1 MVFRFPRYI
10 FPLKAGVVATL
21 HLHTGS
27 LNSYTTS
34 DQVRASQSAV
44 STSGSRYALYISTSF
59 PNIDRIQISLQ
70 FQQLLKSE
78 KMYKKGERL
87 SMTLDA
93 ETISNCR
100 KPRTKHNKLAPSEQS
115 INLKPSLFFLHQLT
129 SKLEGIDYPII
140 HVSPG
145 EHGMLSEL
153 RLV

>member
-1 MVFRFPRYI
+1 VVFRFPRYI

-115 INLKPSLFFLHQLT
+115 INLKPSLFFYI
-129 SKLEGIDYPII
+129 S
-140 HVSPG
+140 
-145 EHGMLSEL
+145 
-153 RLV
+153 